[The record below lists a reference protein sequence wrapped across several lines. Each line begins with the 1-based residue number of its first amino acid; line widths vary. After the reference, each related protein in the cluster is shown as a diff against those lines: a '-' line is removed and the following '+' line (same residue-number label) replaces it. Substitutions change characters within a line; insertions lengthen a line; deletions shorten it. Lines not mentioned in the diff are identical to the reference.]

1 MKVFIYNAQ
10 SKFKVMVTSDDG
22 ETLKQEYHY
31 FEEDAL
37 TAAKYL
43 SVEFNAP
50 MVRKFE

>member
-1 MKVFIYNAQ
+1 MNVAIYNAE
-10 SKFKVMVTSDDG
+10 SKYTIIVTNSLG
-22 ETLKQEYHY
+22 AVLKKEYHY

-50 MVRKFE
+50 VVRKFE